1 VSRPDGR
8 PPRHALDS
16 ALTPNA
22 PDARLRAEMAVFYR
36 TNESYARQQ
45 ASHSAKYFD
54 RLLSVMNAVMAKAD
68 PRIVEIG
75 GGAGAAMH
83 SLLERRPAGRAFVVE
98 LSPTLLRVAQADG
111 RSRVFA
117 VAGSAQ
123 QLPIRDQSVDAVV
136 AFEVIEHLPDVP
148 QALDELI
155 RIVRRPGHIIIG
167 LPNHASL
174 WTPIEDAMRRRNR
187 QAFGVERGRGAWRW
201 WRRNA
206 ALTWQKR
213 RSPHAQFL
221 YRQPVLDAAAGGDAD
236 AVYYAAPLDLLRFFR
251 SRHLEL
257 VKTSAEVRFGSI
269 GRFLPV
275 ELQGSTVM
283 AWRTTAKVE

>member
-1 VSRPDGR
+1 MSRPDAR

-22 PDARLRAEMAVFYR
+22 PDAKLRAEMSVFYR

-45 ASHSAKYFD
+45 ASHPVKYFD
-54 RLLSVMNAVMAKAD
+54 RLLSVMNGVLDKAD
-68 PRIVEIG
+68 PRIIEIG
-75 GGAGAAMH
+75 GGAGAAMQ
-83 SLLERRPAGRAFVVE
+83 SFLGPKPAGRAFVVE
-98 LSPTLLRVAQADG
+98 LSPALLRAAQADS
-111 RSRVFA
+111 RSRVLSI
-117 VAGSAQ
+117 AGSAL
-123 QLPIRDQSVDAVV
+123 QLPVADRSVDAVV
-136 AFEVIEHLPDVP
+136 AFEVLEHLPDVP

-155 RIVRRPGHIIIG
+155 RIVRRPGLIIIG

-174 WTPIEDAMRRRNR
+174 WTPIEDAIRRRDR
-187 QAFGVERGRGAWRW
+187 HAFGVERGRGAWRW

-213 RSPHAQFL
+213 LAPRAEFL
-221 YRQPVLDAAAGGDAD
+221 YRQPILDAAIGGDAD

-251 SRHLEL
+251 ARRLEL
-257 VKTSAEVRFGSI
+257 VKTSSEVRFGPI

-283 AWRTTAKVE
+283 AWRIT